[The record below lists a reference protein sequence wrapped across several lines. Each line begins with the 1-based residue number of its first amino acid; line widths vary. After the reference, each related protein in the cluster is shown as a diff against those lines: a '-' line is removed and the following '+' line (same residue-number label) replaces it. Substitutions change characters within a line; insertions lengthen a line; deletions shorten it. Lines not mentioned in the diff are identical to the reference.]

1 VPIAVVRQ
9 GDDLA
14 VALEGVGVGDSAHA

>member
-14 VALEGVGVGDSAHA
+14 VALEGVRTGESVNA